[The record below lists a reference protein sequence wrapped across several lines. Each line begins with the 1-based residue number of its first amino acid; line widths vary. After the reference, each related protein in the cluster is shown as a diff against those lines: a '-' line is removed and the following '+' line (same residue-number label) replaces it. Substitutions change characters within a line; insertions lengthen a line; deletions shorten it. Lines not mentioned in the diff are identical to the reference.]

1 MLDSF
6 SLFSTFHLYNKKEG
20 ARTYQVV
27 MAVFTYLFCANTEVR
42 GAMEYMY
49 TLLSWQI
56 VWRAE
61 FEGSENYT
69 NDNMATGKRYG
80 LIIRLYTIIYCCH
93 TIAQQSGIGTMG
105 YELVYCYE
113 VSNCL
118 PVALLGQKVSA
129 YYLFSGWMFEP
140 YRKQFCEELSQ
151 TLYLEQTFLM
161 PHKLQ
166 PATQRI
172 LTGLSIC
179 EPSEESCCCVWISLD
194 LHRTISLADSGRL
207 GWGSQGA
214 VLCEIGSELPLHVI
228 WTCSLKFYDSQNV
241 VPEQLPGYEI
251 LFVSFDR
258 QAISRGGSCAM
269 IPLICYLGHD
279 NYIDFLNYL
288 NFNGLKE
295 PQVQWDP
302 GGSELVGSSTSTT
315 WGQAVF
321 QGGRGVR
328 VPPYTSTWVW
338 AWLALKDSS
347 WAWPSY
353 RPYKYQTQDKEETIQ
368 TDHEPAASSS
378 PTSVSLSPC
387 TSSSLN
393 PNPLLLH
400 LYP

>member
-1 MLDSF
+1 
-6 SLFSTFHLYNKKEG
+6 
-20 ARTYQVV
+20 
-27 MAVFTYLFCANTEVR
+27 
-42 GAMEYMY
+42 
-49 TLLSWQI
+49 
-56 VWRAE
+56 
-61 FEGSENYT
+61 
-69 NDNMATGKRYG
+69 
-80 LIIRLYTIIYCCH
+80 
-93 TIAQQSGIGTMG
+93 MG

-166 PATQRI
+166 PATQGI

-228 WTCSLKFYDSQNV
+228 WTCSSTFYDSQNV
-241 VPEQLPGYEI
+241 VTEHQSGYEF
-251 LFVSFDR
+251 LFLAFDR
-258 QAISRGGSCAM
+258 QGISHGGSWAR
-269 IPLICYLGHD
+269 IPLSYYLVHD

-288 NFNGLKE
+288 NSNDIKE
-295 PQVQWDP
+295 LHVQWDP
-302 GGSELVGSSTSTT
+302 GGSELLGSSTATA

-328 VPPYTSTWVW
+328 VPSCTSTWAW

-347 WAWPSY
+347 WVGPSY
-353 RPYKYQTQDKEETIQ
+353 RPLMTELQVPYAGQ
-368 TDHEPAASSS
+368 
-378 PTSVSLSPC
+378 
-387 TSSSLN
+387 
-393 PNPLLLH
+393 
-400 LYP
+400 